1 MVLRKSRMAIE
12 ILKPFGPSIVKTKLP
27 ENIINEMNIY
37 VDQVI
42 NDEKKKEE
50 LDYGKRLAGNVKQE
64 IYLEIDFMKKIKWA
78 EFLATACAEWLAK
91 DREIKMKGFEI
102 IKSWIVRQFKN
113 DYNPIHFH
121 SGHVSG
127 VGYLKVP
134 KNMTKN
140 KFLKNK
146 KDKTNGTI
154 DFINGQRG
162 FLSRSIYNIV
172 PKERDLIIFPNYLMH
187 TAYPFNINSE
197 RRSFSFNA
205 KVILNR

>member
-1 MVLRKSRMAIE
+1 MKNI
-12 ILKPFGPSIVKTKLP
+12 KPFGPSIGKTKISKKFLDILNK
-27 ENIINEMNIY
+27 EIDNKVLTKKNYYSSKLASQI
-37 VDQVI
+37 
-42 NDEKKKEE
+42 KKEIKISNNFIKKNFEKE
-50 LDYGKRLAGNVKQE
+50 LKKNIKNFLKNE
-64 IYLEIDFMKKIKWA
+64 KIKKV
-78 EFLATACAEWLAK
+78 K
-91 DREIKMKGFEI
+91 DIKI
-102 IKSWIVRQFKN
+102 LNLWVVSQFR
-113 DYNPIHFH
+113 DEYNPIHYH
-121 SGHVSG
+121 DGDLSG

-134 KNMTKN
+134 EDMTKN

-197 RRSFSFNA
+197 RRSFSFNV